1 MASLV
6 AVGVDALPSSDG
18 IVADQKAHAESNGP
32 RSSPGSSASAGIT
45 IPRAESPVHA
55 EDKNGDR
62 VSDTFDHVM
71 GSLDRSEEG
80 VAGLTE
86 RISGMGFDMEP
97 DARFSMGEYMT
108 GIGGDGMA
116 SPARASEGMG
126 SLLSLDDDRESFA
139 PQRSSLSAFEGP
151 DRESFAPA
159 RSSLDD
165 VAGPRSSLENP
176 FAGSERL
183 SVDDADATKK
193 YQTSP
198 ITITM
203 GRKGSVDETVSTPE
217 NLVAFDDEKGLTG
230 ISNDWVNAAQT
241 PAAKLE
247 MAKRGGAAAV
257 LTTPKQIKREQS
269 KCDIAEVRAIWSKCC
284 GSARRNSSESA
295 VAGHQKEFQSDK
307 KRDNTTRGMANEL
320 MMGRRTSQK
329 ISARDSPS
337 VTMQRKH
344 PMINSEL
351 EAVGL

>member
-165 VAGPRSSLENP
+165 CQ
-176 FAGSERL
+176 
-183 SVDDADATKK
+183 DDHVCFLRDKT
-193 YQTSP
+193 TS
-198 ITITM
+198 
-203 GRKGSVDETVSTPE
+203 GHGFSALHRK
-217 NLVAFDDEKGLTG
+217 LAF
-230 ISNDWVNAAQT
+230 
-241 PAAKLE
+241 
-247 MAKRGGAAAV
+247 
-257 LTTPKQIKREQS
+257 
-269 KCDIAEVRAIWSKCC
+269 
-284 GSARRNSSESA
+284 
-295 VAGHQKEFQSDK
+295 
-307 KRDNTTRGMANEL
+307 
-320 MMGRRTSQK
+320 
-329 ISARDSPS
+329 ARDPRRGWYKRVSLPFEAAPS
-337 VTMQRKH
+337 
-344 PMINSEL
+344 
-351 EAVGL
+351 AFGLCSHGRHCRN